1 MKIKGE
7 FIVREIIGECV
18 LVPVG
23 ETALRFNG
31 IISLNPVSAVIWKGL
46 LENKDRE
53 QLLEDILEE
62 FEVERDQA
70 AADLDEFLQLLRQN
84 QLLD

>member
-62 FEVERDQA
+62 FEVERDKA

>member
-1 MKIKGE
+1 MKINGE

-46 LENKDRE
+46 LKNRE
-53 QLLEDILEE
+53 RDQLLEDILDE
-62 FEVERDQA
+62 FEVGREEA

-84 QLLD
+84 KLLD

>member
-1 MKIKGE
+1 MKINGE

-46 LENKDRE
+46 LENKDRDR
-53 QLLEDILEE
+53 LLEDILEE

>member
-1 MKIKGE
+1 MKLKGE
-7 FIVREIIGECV
+7 FILREVVGEHV

-46 LENKDRE
+46 TQGKDRE
-53 QLLEDILEE
+53 QLLEAVLDE
-62 FEVERDQA
+62 FEVA
-70 AADLDEFLQLLRQN
+70 AEEAGADLDEFLELLRKN
-84 QLLD
+84 QLLE

>member
-1 MKIKGE
+1 MKINGE

-46 LENKDRE
+46 LKNRE
-53 QLLEDILEE
+53 RDQLLEDILDE
-62 FEVERDQA
+62 FEVGREEA

-84 QLLD
+84 KLLN

>member
-1 MKIKGE
+1 MKINGE

-46 LENKDRE
+46 LKNRE
-53 QLLEDILEE
+53 RDQLLEDILDE
-62 FEVERDQA
+62 FEVGREEA

-84 QLLD
+84 KLWD